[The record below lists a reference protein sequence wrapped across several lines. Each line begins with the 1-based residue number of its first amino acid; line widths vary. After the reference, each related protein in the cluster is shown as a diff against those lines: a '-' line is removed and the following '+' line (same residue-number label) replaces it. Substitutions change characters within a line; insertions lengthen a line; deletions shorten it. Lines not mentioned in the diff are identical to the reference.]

1 MKNHKMTE
9 QELAATLS
17 DAIKQINELKRR
29 LAFAEED
36 ARQFKAW
43 AIDNG
48 FDLYRPTDVADYAWS
63 HIENILIATDLN
75 NDESDNW
82 TNY

>member
-9 QELAATLS
+9 QELSAILR

-29 LAFAEED
+29 LAFTEED
-36 ARQFKAW
+36 ARQFKKW

-63 HIENILIATDLN
+63 HIENILIAADLN
-75 NDESDNW
+75 NDESNDW

>member
-9 QELAATLS
+9 QEMSAILH
-17 DAIKQINELKRR
+17 DAIKQINALKRR
-29 LAFAEED
+29 LAFTEED
-36 ARQFKAW
+36 ARHFKKW

-75 NDESDNW
+75 NDESDDW